1 MEGGGRR
8 ICLPCGALVVFETS
22 VAPISNVI
30 DRLVSASSPVIAAA
44 DLGVRFG
51 DHAVLEGLTFEAE
64 AGDFVAVVGP
74 NGGGKT
80 TLVRVLL
87 GLLTPDT
94 GAAHVFGRAPGA
106 VEPGLVGYV
115 PQVKGLDRSFPARAV
130 DLVLTAVH
138 QRWPFR
144 IRAEERER
152 ALDALGRVGAEGLA
166 DRALNELSGGELQR
180 VYLARSLARA
190 PRLILLD
197 EPATGIDVAGAAD
210 LYDVLEADQAARDTT
225 VLMVTHDW
233 NAAYHHASHVLLMD
247 GRQIGFGPPP
257 EVLTDECLREAFGH
271 TGHAHAMRMG
281 EASHAS

>member
-1 MEGGGRR
+1 M
-8 ICLPCGALVVFETS
+8 
-22 VAPISNVI
+22 
-30 DRLVSASSPVIAAA
+30 SASAPVIAAS

-51 DHAVLEGLTFEAE
+51 DHAVLDAITFEAE
-64 AGDFVAVVGP
+64 PGDFVAVVGP

-80 TLVRVLL
+80 TLLRVLL
-87 GLLTPDT
+87 GLLAPDT
-94 GAAHVFGRAPGA
+94 GWAHVFGQRPAT

-115 PQVKGLDRSFPARAV
+115 PQVKGLDRSFPARAL
-130 DLVLTAVH
+130 DLVLTGVD

-152 ALDALGRVGAEGLA
+152 AHEALARVGAEALA
-166 DRALNELSGGELQR
+166 ERALDGLSGGELQR

-210 LYDVLEADQAARDTT
+210 LYDVLERDQDARETT
-225 VLMVTHDW
+225 ILMVTHDW
-233 NAAYHHASHVLLMD
+233 NAAYHHASRVLLID
-247 GRQIGFGPPP
+247 GRQIGFGPPS

-271 TGHAHAMRMG
+271 TGHAHAMLMG
-281 EASHAS
+281 EAAHAS